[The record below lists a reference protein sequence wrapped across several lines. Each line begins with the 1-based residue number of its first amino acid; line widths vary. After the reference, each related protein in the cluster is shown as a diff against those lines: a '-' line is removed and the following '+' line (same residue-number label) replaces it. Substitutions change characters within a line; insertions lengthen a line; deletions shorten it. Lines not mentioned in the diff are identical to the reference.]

1 MYRYLSFIGVTNA
14 RIKKLWQ
21 NKMPLKIKVSMWLA
35 LQDRLQTG
43 MALKAKNNGREI
55 IDASCAVSQKM

>member
-1 MYRYLSFIGVTNA
+1 MYRYLTFIGVTNA

-21 NKMPLKIKVSMWLA
+21 NKMPLKIKVFMWLA

-43 MALKAKNNGREI
+43 MALKAKNGREI
-55 IDASCAVSQKM
+55 IDASCAVPQKM